1 MTRRIALAALSM
13 FLAFAG
19 AAGCSLFHGKK
30 ASAAAK
36 PPARIL
42 KLDSTV
48 LNLADAS
55 PAYLRIGVSL
65 GITSV
70 DQNQD
75 ARVESVARDT
85 IVSLASAQ
93 TAAELLTPAGKNNLK
108 QAILASLRKRLPQ
121 TGVERVYFD
130 EFLVQH

>member
-1 MTRRIALAALSM
+1 MNRRFALAALSLL
-13 FLAFAG
+13 LACG
-19 AAGCSLFHGKK
+19 GAGCSLFHGKK
-30 ASAAAK
+30 ASAAAAV
-36 PPARIL
+36 PTRIL

-65 GITSV
+65 GVTSA
-70 DQNQD
+70 DQTQD
-75 ARVESVARDT
+75 AKVETVARDT

-93 TAAELLTPAGKNNLK
+93 TAATLLTPAGKVGLK
-108 QAILASLRKRLPQ
+108 QAVLAALRKRLPA
-121 TGVERVYFD
+121 TGVQKVYFD